1 MANHEEARVKLT
13 NTHLRKFK
21 SAAKKIGTVSRIN
34 KVKNEDEESPHELF
48 STTRPTTKIRNAFA
62 NNMSTDIK
70 LSKNQISEII
80 FWVSW
85 LTRSTNK
92 YCYSFR

>member
-70 LSKNQISEII
+70 LSKNKISEII
-80 FWVSW
+80 FWIS
-85 LTRSTNK
+85 
-92 YCYSFR
+92 

>member
-62 NNMSTDIK
+62 NNMSIDIK
-70 LSKNQISEII
+70 LSKNKISEII
-80 FWVSW
+80 FWIS
-85 LTRSTNK
+85 
-92 YCYSFR
+92 

>member
-1 MANHEEARVKLT
+1 MANHEEAGVKLT

-34 KVKNEDEESPHELF
+34 KVKNEDEELPHELF

-80 FWVSW
+80 FWVS
-85 LTRSTNK
+85 
-92 YCYSFR
+92 